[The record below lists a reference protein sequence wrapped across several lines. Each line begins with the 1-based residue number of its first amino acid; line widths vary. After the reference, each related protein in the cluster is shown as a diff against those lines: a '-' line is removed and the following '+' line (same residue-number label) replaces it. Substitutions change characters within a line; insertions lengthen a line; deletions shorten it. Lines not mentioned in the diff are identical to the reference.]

1 MKEVK
6 YNPFGSTEDQYSY
19 NSIPVSSSHKK
30 ESNWKLI
37 SVLFVV
43 ACIIIAYVII
53 FATVE
58 QSKKEADSSIDEFNS
73 SLISVHDSFSDPQ
86 LPQDLRDKAD
96 EMEEKIGKEDMSV
109 KSTRILSN
117 VIGHFDSSAPAFDK
131 NGEREK
137 EAVKIAPYYAACD
150 ISSYSL
156 EVDSIDYK
164 GMCEEFTTVAN
175 SMMSD
180 VRRYNDMSQGIMGK
194 ITLHTQP
201 YVDVMNK
208 PGEKP
213 SEISSDKEDNK
224 EDSSSVEGGKLP
236 PQE

>member
-6 YNPFGSTEDQYSY
+6 YNPFGSTENQYSY
-19 NSIPVSSSHKK
+19 NSIPVSSGSSKSHLK
-30 ESNWKLI
+30 SILT
-37 SVLFVV
+37 VFVI
-43 ACIIIAYVII
+43 ACIIIAYAII
-53 FATVE
+53 FAAVE
-58 QSKKEADSSIDEFNS
+58 QSKKEADRSIDEFNE

-117 VIGHFDSSAPAFDK
+117 VIGHFESSAPTFDK
-131 NGEREK
+131 HGEREK

-150 ISSYSL
+150 ISTYSL
-156 EVDSIDYK
+156 EVDTIDYK
-164 GMCEEFTTVAN
+164 GMCKDFTDIAN
-175 SMMSD
+175 SMMND
-180 VRRYNDMSQGIMGK
+180 TRKYNDISQGFMGK
-194 ITLHTQP
+194 ITFHTEP

-208 PGEKP
+208 PGDKVPET
-213 SEISSDKEDNK
+213 SSKKEDPT
-224 EDSSSVEGGKLP
+224 SVEGGQLP